1 MTGRSARFLLSELP
15 LTRFKRLARIA
26 GFCFTIGT
34 ARAMEYGKL
43 SRAMRLSISE
53 GALACAMGTLTG
65 GVFLT
70 GFALALGASTFQI
83 GLLAAMPAVAN
94 FAQLFGAWII
104 ERSGQQK
111 RVCVG
116 ALGLSRV
123 LWLTVLFTPLAVWSG
138 LGASL
143 VWFLIGLQAVSSALN
158 SVGGV
163 GWLCWI
169 RDLVPETLRIGFLSR
184 RNQIDTVL
192 ALSLSI
198 AGGAFIDW
206 WTGHHPGSTFGFVGV
221 FAVAMLCG
229 ILSLLLMGRIP
240 EVPPPLHE
248 EAARPPLSRL
258 FLAPLK
264 EKNFRA
270 VLVFYAW
277 WNLAV
282 NLSAPFFAVYML
294 EKMGLPFWYV
304 TVLCTL
310 SSLCGLI
317 ANPFWTR
324 LSERFGH
331 RPVIFLAT
339 LGDALYPLWWLFAS
353 PQWSWLLIPIH
364 CSGLF
369 SAPLAVGPNNLVLK
383 LSPARNASPYMAV
396 FNSVVG
402 PVTALAAMLGGYLAG
417 AFGGWQ
423 GSLGS
428 VTFGGL
434 QLLFLISAAGR
445 LTSLVWLWRVA
456 EPRAASIRQTSRV
469 LRRLVWARPMSL
481 LPALGG
487 RWELLGASKRR
498 VVLTPIA
505 GRVTPE
511 PVAAE
516 AATLSAA

>member
-1 MTGRSARFLLSELP
+1 
-15 LTRFKRLARIA
+15 
-26 GFCFTIGT
+26 
-34 ARAMEYGKL
+34 MEYGKL
-43 SRAMRLSISE
+43 SRALRLSIGE

-70 GFALALGASTFQI
+70 GFALALGASRFQI
-83 GLLAAMPAVAN
+83 GLLAAMPALAN
-94 FAQLFGAWII
+94 LAQLLGSWII
-104 ERSGQQK
+104 ERTGNQK
-111 RVCVG
+111 RVCLG
-116 ALGLSRV
+116 ALALSRI
-123 LWLTVLFTPLAVWSG
+123 LWLTVLFTPLAAWSGAGSWLVWS
-138 LGASL
+138 L
-143 VWFLIGLQAVSSALN
+143 VGLQAASSALN

-206 WTGHHPGSTFGFVGV
+206 WSGRHAGSTFGFIGV

-229 ILSLLLMGRIP
+229 LVSLALMARIP
-240 EVPPPLHE
+240 EVVAHRHDE
-248 EAARPPLSRL
+248 VGRPPLRRL
-258 FLAPLK
+258 FVAPLR
-264 EKNFRA
+264 ERNFRT

-282 NLSAPFFAVYML
+282 NISAPFFAVYML
-294 EKMGLPFWYV
+294 EKLGLPFWYV

-310 SSLCGLI
+310 SSVCGLV
-317 ANPFWTR
+317 ANQFWTR

-364 CSGLF
+364 CSGIY

-396 FNSVVG
+396 FNAVVG
-402 PVTALAAMLGGYLAG
+402 PVTALAAVLGGWLAG
-417 AFGGWQ
+417 VFNGWEGSFGP
-423 GSLGS
+423 L
-428 VTFGGL
+428 TFGGL
-434 QLLFLISAAGR
+434 QLLFLISALGR
-445 LTSLVWLWRVA
+445 LSSLILLWRVA
-456 EPRAASIRQTSRV
+456 EPRAVSIRQAVRV
-469 LRRLVWARPMSL
+469 LKRFFVTHPTSWLPSMNWRWDITGSRRSA
-481 LPALGG
+481 A
-487 RWELLGASKRR
+487 
-498 VVLTPIA
+498 VLTSPIA

-511 PVAAE
+511 PVAIE
-516 AATLSAA
+516 PATLSAA

>member
-1 MTGRSARFLLSELP
+1 M
-15 LTRFKRLARIA
+15 I
-26 GFCFTIGT
+26 
-34 ARAMEYGKL
+34 
-43 SRAMRLSISE
+43 
-53 GALACAMGTLTG
+53 
-65 GVFLT
+65 
-70 GFALALGASTFQI
+70 
-83 GLLAAMPAVAN
+83 
-94 FAQLFGAWII
+94 
-104 ERSGQQK
+104 
-111 RVCVG
+111 
-116 ALGLSRV
+116 
-123 LWLTVLFTPLAVWSG
+123 
-138 LGASL
+138 
-143 VWFLIGLQAVSSALN
+143 WFLIGLQALSSALN

-221 FAVAMLCG
+221 FGVAMLCG
-229 ILSLLLMGRIP
+229 LVSLVLMGRIP
-240 EVPPPLHE
+240 EAPPPFHE
-248 EAARPPLSRL
+248 DASRPSLSGL

-310 SSLCGLI
+310 SSVCGLI

-331 RPVIFLAT
+331 RPVIFMAT
-339 LGDALYPLWWLFAS
+339 LGDAVYPLWWLFAS

-369 SAPLAVGPNNLVLK
+369 SAPLAVGPNNLLLK

-402 PVTALAAMLGGYLAG
+402 PITALAAMLGGYLAG
-417 AFGGWQ
+417 AFGDWQ
-423 GSLGS
+423 GSLGP
-428 VTFGGL
+428 VTLGGL

-456 EPRAASIRQTSRV
+456 EPRAASILQAGRV
-469 LRRLVWARPMSL
+469 LRRLVWAHPTSL
-481 LPALGG
+481 LPAIGG

-498 VVLTPIA
+498 VVTTPIA
-505 GRVTPE
+505 GRVAPE
-511 PVAAE
+511 PVVTE